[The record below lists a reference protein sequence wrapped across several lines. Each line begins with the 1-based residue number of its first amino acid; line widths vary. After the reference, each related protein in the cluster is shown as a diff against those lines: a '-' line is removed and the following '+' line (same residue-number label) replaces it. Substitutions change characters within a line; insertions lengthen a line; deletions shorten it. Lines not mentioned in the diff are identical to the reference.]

1 MEYNLSSTTIL
12 VRQSPGLSVST
23 THSLG
28 HNKHLIPFGVSIK
41 YFAGVLHFHNL
52 SGLYNFKSLTKLD
65 DRSRDIIQQRWL
77 TDDKATLHQ
86 LADKYQVSAERIRQL
101 ENNAIKKLKLAM
113 T

>member
-1 MEYNLSSTTIL
+1 LSTA
-12 VRQSPGLSVST
+12 
-23 THSLG
+23 
-28 HNKHLIPFGVSIK
+28 LI
-41 YFAGVLHFHNL
+41 
-52 SGLYNFKSLTKLD
+52 KLD

-77 TDDKATLHQ
+77 TDDKVTLHQ